1 MQEAIDIILQAIKE
15 CENPLKNT
23 DPRNIRDL
31 ILNEIGATLIDK
43 SREEVEGYARNDD
56 EASALH
62 WFYTR
67 FVGNKVKSKGS
78 KRMGGY

>member
-1 MQEAIDIILQAIKE
+1 MQEAIDKILQAIKE
-15 CENPLKNT
+15 CEEPLNNT

-43 SREEVEGYARNDD
+43 SREEVEGYARNED

-67 FVGNKVKSKGS
+67 FVGNKVKSMGS

>member
-1 MQEAIDIILQAIKE
+1 MQPTIDKILQAIKE
-15 CENPLKNT
+15 CEQPLKNT
-23 DPRNIRDL
+23 DARNIRDL

-43 SREEVEGYARNDD
+43 SREEIEGYARNED

-67 FVGNKVKSKGS
+67 FISNKAKSKAS
-78 KRMGGY
+78 KRMD

>member
-1 MQEAIDIILQAIKE
+1 MQEAIDKILQAIKE
-15 CENPLKNT
+15 CEEPLNNT

-43 SREEVEGYARNDD
+43 SREEVEGYARNED
-56 EASALH
+56 EESALH

-67 FVGNKVKSKGS
+67 FVDNKRKSGAD
-78 KRMGGY
+78 KRRD

>member
-43 SREEVEGYARNDD
+43 SREEVEGYARNED